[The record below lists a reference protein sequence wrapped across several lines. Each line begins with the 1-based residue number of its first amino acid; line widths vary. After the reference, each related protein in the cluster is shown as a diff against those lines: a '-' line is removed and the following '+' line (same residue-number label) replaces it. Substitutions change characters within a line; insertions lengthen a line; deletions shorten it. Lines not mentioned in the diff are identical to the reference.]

1 MNRFVTILLFTVLLF
16 TMYLVVNSK
25 IAGGHA
31 SIFGYQIKTVLSGS
45 MEPDIQT
52 GSIIFVKTGGD
63 MTRFKEGDVITYL
76 MEENVL
82 VTHRVEKVE
91 SNGQL
96 YVTKGDANDRADFEP
111 VLADNVVGEYTGTTI
126 PKVGYVMNFANS
138 KEGAVL
144 LLIIPGALL
153 VLYAFITIWR
163 AARELDQTKHRDG
176 SRVS

>member
-1 MNRFVTILLFTVLLF
+1 
-16 TMYLVVNSK
+16 
-25 IAGGHA
+25 
-31 SIFGYQIKTVLSGS
+31 
-45 MEPDIQT
+45 
-52 GSIIFVKTGGD
+52 